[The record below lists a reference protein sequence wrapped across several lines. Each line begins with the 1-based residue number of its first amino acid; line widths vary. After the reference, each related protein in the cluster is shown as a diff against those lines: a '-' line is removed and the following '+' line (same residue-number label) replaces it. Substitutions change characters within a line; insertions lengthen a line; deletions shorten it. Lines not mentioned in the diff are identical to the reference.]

1 MFLGRILGTYP
12 LLKFRPG
19 VLVYS
24 IACLPDEGHITGPRC
39 SFAIVDKDR
48 VCSGHLDV
56 YQVVEIDEQKL
67 NPWVMAELGVDSKPT
82 HRTPAPE
89 KCNKLT

>member
-1 MFLGRILGTYP
+1 MSALATWMSVTLPKSMYTMWVP
-12 LLKFRPG
+12 A
-19 VLVYS
+19 VL
-24 IACLPDEGHITGPRC
+24 
-39 SFAIVDKDR
+39 
-48 VCSGHLDV
+48 
-56 YQVVEIDEQKL
+56 L